1 MHETSTYGNIVVLPS
16 SLITLSNLSSQYEH
30 QCPLNSNKIVLKVIR
45 KLEYNK
51 KYFFEQEKKS
61 LKYINVGSSFEVLV
75 DTKAMA

>member
-1 MHETSTYGNIVVLPS
+1 MSEAIFKNWA
-16 SLITLSNLSSQYEH
+16 
-30 QCPLNSNKIVLKVIR
+30 IVLKVIR

-75 DTKAMA
+75 DTNAMA